1 MSNGVCE
8 GKKMNGWWEMRWN
21 EKLGER
27 KTNLNLHGGRGRENK
42 VFEGRKLRRKHPAS
56 KSGI

>member
-1 MSNGVCE
+1 
-8 GKKMNGWWEMRWN
+8 MNGWWEMRWN